1 MLVVPEIH
9 APPGLLQKPLSI
21 PDCFSQFQVRAPQHP
36 LLMAPSTNDSFTP
49 PATQEAV
56 VADSS
61 GKAILWSEAP
71 CPPFRSDQLYI
82 RTDAVAIN
90 PSDTKMRGE
99 FITPFGIFGADYAG
113 TVISVGSAVKNV
125 EVGDRICGAQHSM
138 YAKTPDRG
146 AFGQYN
152 VSAGAVWLK
161 LPPSMSTE
169 AGASLGAGI
178 STTGLAVR
186 ALGLPLPDAPTKSPT
201 RVLVYGG
208 STATGTIA
216 IQLLKL

>member
-1 MLVVPEIH
+1 
-9 APPGLLQKPLSI
+9 
-21 PDCFSQFQVRAPQHP
+21 
-36 LLMAPSTNDSFTP
+36 
-49 PATQEAV
+49 V
-56 VADSS
+56 VADSN
-61 GKAILWSEAP
+61 GNAIICEAP
-71 CPPFRSDQLYI
+71 CPALRSDQVYI
-82 RTDAVAIN
+82 RTEAVAIN

-113 TVISVGSAVKNV
+113 TVIAVGSDVKDVN
-125 EVGDRICGAQHSM
+125 VGDRVSGAQHSM
-138 YAKTPDRG
+138 HARMLDYG

-152 VSAGAVWLK
+152 VSNGPVWMK

-178 STTGLAVR
+178 STAGLAVR
-186 ALGLPLPDAPTKSPT
+186 ALGLPLPDAPTNKPT

>member
-1 MLVVPEIH
+1 MV
-9 APPGLLQKPLSI
+9 S
-21 PDCFSQFQVRAPQHP
+21 
-36 LLMAPSTNDSFTP
+36 STNDIFTP

-56 VADSS
+56 VADSN
-61 GKAILWSEAP
+61 GNPIVWSETP
-71 CPPFRSDQLYI
+71 CPPLRSDQVYI
-82 RTDAVAIN
+82 RTEAVAIN

-99 FITPFGIFGADYAG
+99 FITSFGIFGADYAG
-113 TVISVGSAVKNV
+113 TVVAVGSDVKKDV
-125 EVGDRICGAQHSM
+125 IVGDRVSGAQHSM
-138 YAKTPDRG
+138 HAKTLDHG

-152 VSAGAVWLK
+152 VSNGGVRLK

-178 STTGLAVR
+178 STAGLAVR
-186 ALGLPLPDAPTKSPT
+186 ALGLPLPDAPTDKPT